1 MRTLLQL
8 ALIFVAVPAL
18 ALAQRPVRY
27 ELSFPNAVH
36 HEAEISVTFPDLPA
50 GPLEVRMSRSS
61 PGRYALHEFGKN
73 VYNVKAYDGRGR
85 PLTVQRPDPY
95 GWTIAGHDGTVRV
108 TYTLFADHGD
118 GTYAGIDLTHAHFNA
133 PAALIWARGL
143 EDRPAEVKFEI
154 PEGSGWKVATQ
165 LAPTADPTI
174 FTAPNFQYLMDSPVE
189 LSDYVLREW
198 VVESNGKPYT
208 IRLAVHHWETDA
220 EVDAYAELAKR
231 VVAEQMAVFGELPD
245 FDFGTYTF
253 LADYHPYAPGD
264 GMEHRNSTI
273 LTSTRPLSTGM
284 VANLGTLSHEFFHV
298 WNTERLRAATLEP
311 FDFERANMTEGLWLG
326 EGFTSYYDQLTIHR
340 AGITDLD
347 AYTQRIG
354 GALNVVINS
363 PGRQL
368 HNVMEMSMQAPYV
381 DASTAVDRNNRANTF
396 ISYYTWGSM
405 IGLGLDLTLR
415 TRFKDLTLDD
425 FMRELWRVHGRPEK
439 DFAPANPYTMPDVVA
454 ALGRVTKDPD
464 FAEDFYQRYVAGHE
478 VVDYEKLLAN
488 AGLLLRKAN
497 PGGASI
503 GRAQIRFA
511 NGEAQLMAGTLKGS
525 PLYQAGLSRGDRII
539 SIDGRPVHSQ
549 ADLDALLA
557 AHKPGDQ
564 VTVAFEQRGRNRTAT
579 LTLAEDDR
587 LEVVA
592 YEKAGRRVT
601 PAMQRF
607 RESWLGSKQAV
618 KASGRR

>member
-1 MRTLLQL
+1 MRALIPL
-8 ALIFVAVPAL
+8 ALLFLAGPAVA
-18 ALAQRPVRY
+18 QQPVQY
-27 ELSFPNAVH
+27 ELAFPNAVH

-50 GPLEVRMSRSS
+50 RPLEVRMSRSS

-73 VYNVKAYDGRGR
+73 VYNVRAYDSQGR
-85 PLTVQRPDPY
+85 PLVVQRPDPY
-95 GWTIAGHDGTVRV
+95 GWTIDGHDGTVRV

-143 EDRPAEVKFEI
+143 EDRPAEVVFRV

-165 LAPTADPTI
+165 LVPTDDPYT

-189 LSDYVLREW
+189 LSDFVLREW
-198 VVESNGKPYT
+198 PVESNGRTYT

-220 EVDAYAELAKR
+220 EVDAYTEMAKK
-231 VVAEQMAVFGELPD
+231 VVAEQIAVFGELPD

-284 VANLGTLSHEFFHV
+284 LANLGTLSHEFFHI
-298 WNTERLRAATLEP
+298 WNTERLRAASLEP

-340 AGITDLD
+340 AGLTSLE
-347 AYTQRIG
+347 AYLARISG
-354 GALNVVINS
+354 SLNVVINS
-363 PGRQL
+363 PGRKI
-368 HNVMEMSMQAPYV
+368 HNVMEMSMMAPYT
-381 DASTAVDRNNRANTF
+381 DASTSVDRHNRANTF

-415 TRFKDLTLDD
+415 TRFDGLTLDH

-439 DFAPANPYTMPDVVA
+439 DFAPSNPYTMPDVVD
-454 ALGRVTKDPD
+454 ALARVTGDRA
-464 FAEDFYQRYVAGHE
+464 FAEDFFRRYVAGHE
-478 VVDYEKLLAN
+478 VFDYETLLGH

-497 PGGASI
+497 PGRASL
-503 GRAQIRFA
+503 GRAQLRYA
-511 NGEAQLMAGTLKGS
+511 DGEAILTAGTLIGS

-539 SIDGRPVHSQ
+539 SIDGRKIGS
-549 ADLDALLA
+549 AAELDEFLA
-557 AHKPGDQ
+557 ARKPGDQ
-564 VTVAFEQRGRNRTAT
+564 VEIVFEQRGRLRTER

-587 LEVVA
+587 LEVVT
-592 YEKAGRRVT
+592 YESVGRAVT
-601 PAMQRF
+601 PAMRQL
-607 RESWLGSKQAV
+607 REGWLGSQQPA
-618 KASGRR
+618 KASVRR

>member
-1 MRTLLQL
+1 MRTLFPL
-8 ALIFVAVPAL
+8 AFLFLAAPAL
-18 ALAQRPVRY
+18 AQEPVRY

-36 HEAEISVTFPDLPA
+36 HEAEIEVTFSDLPA
-50 GPLEVRMSRSS
+50 RPLEVRMSRSS

-73 VYNVKAYDGRGR
+73 VYNVKAFDSQGR
-85 PLTVQRPDPY
+85 PLRVERPDPY
-95 GWTIAGHDGTVRV
+95 GWTIAGHDGAVRV

-143 EDRPAEVKFEI
+143 ENRPAEVRFDI

-165 LAPTADPTI
+165 LAPTSDPTV

-189 LSDYVLREW
+189 LSDFVLREW
-198 VVESNGKPYT
+198 TVESNGRPYT

-220 EVDAYAELAKR
+220 EVDAYTELAKK

-245 FDFGTYTF
+245 FDYGTYTF

-284 VANLGTLSHEFFHV
+284 IANLGTLSHEFFHV

-326 EGFTSYYDQLTIHR
+326 EGFTNYYHPLTIHR
-340 AGITDLD
+340 AGITSLD
-347 AYTQRIG
+347 DYA
-354 GALNVVINS
+354 ALLGRSLDVVINS

-368 HNVMEMSMQAPYV
+368 HSALEMSMQAPYV
-381 DASTAVDRNNRANTF
+381 DASTAVDLNNRANTF

-405 IGLGLDLTLR
+405 IGMGLDLTLR
-415 TRFKDLTLDD
+415 TRFQGVTLDD
-425 FMRELWRVHGRPEK
+425 YMRELWRVHGRPEK

-454 ALGRVTKDPD
+454 ALGRVAKDQG
-464 FAEDFYQRYVAGHE
+464 FAEEFYRRYVAGHD
-478 VVDYEKLLAN
+478 VVDYEKLLAH

-497 PGGASI
+497 PGRATL
-503 GRAQIRFA
+503 GRAQVQFGDGQAR
-511 NGEAQLMAGTLKGS
+511 LMAGTLKGS
-525 PLYQAGLSRGDRII
+525 PLYQAGLSRGDII
-539 SIDGRPVHSQ
+539 RSINGHAIGSA
-549 ADLDALLA
+549 ADLEAILA

-564 VTVAFEQRGRNRTAT
+564 VTVAFEQRGRNRTAR
-579 LTLAEDDR
+579 LTLAEDNR
-587 LEVVA
+587 LEVVT
-592 YEKAGRRVT
+592 YEKAGRQVT
-601 PAMQRF
+601 PAMRQF
-607 RESWLGSKQAV
+607 REGWLGSKQPS
-618 KASGRR
+618 KASPAHAR